1 VIYIVATHN
10 DCLKMSHLAFAKTSF
25 ALRMV
30 QASENQQTI
39 VGLEILA
46 PLITARGVNYVQ
58 EAIEH
63 IKQVT
68 KIPFFIDYLTNL

>member
-1 VIYIVATHN
+1 LKNLLCYALKQVYASVIYIVATHN
-10 DCLKMSHLAFAKTSF
+10 DCLKMTHLAFAKTSY

-46 PLITARGVNYVQ
+46 ALIPA
-58 EAIEH
+58 
-63 IKQVT
+63 
-68 KIPFFIDYLTNL
+68 

>member
-1 VIYIVATHN
+1 
-10 DCLKMSHLAFAKTSF
+10 MSHLAFAKTSY

-46 PLITARGVNYVQ
+46 ALIPAWGMNYVQ
-58 EAIEH
+58 EAIEL
-63 IKQVT
+63 IDQVT
-68 KIPFFIDYLTNL
+68 KIPFFIDYLTNLCRIRQGS